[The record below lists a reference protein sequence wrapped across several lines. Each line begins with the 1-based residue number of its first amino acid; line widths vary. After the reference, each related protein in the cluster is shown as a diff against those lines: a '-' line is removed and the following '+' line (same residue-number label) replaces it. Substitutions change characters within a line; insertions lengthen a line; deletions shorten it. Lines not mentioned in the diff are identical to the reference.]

1 MPLRKQGQTSELRK
15 IKGLNQSK
23 TFCPQPI
30 QLPFLG
36 WGRGSQ
42 GLWLRARR
50 RTRLTQLSSDPWVS
64 SARHRGGPGKS
75 HLRMTLRGGGAGRAA
90 SVGRLPPSLLP
101 LFLLCPRGASREG
114 RPADRGSGL
123 APPDMPWVPPR
134 GNGFRGAFFRAFE
147 PLTSVRFHGIA
158 RTRDPGRDFEERVC
172 GGPRPL
178 TPCIL
183 PPALPKAP
191 RAGFPA
197 RHRSLCS
204 ISLEAPAPS
213 SRPAPPARALGCR
226 PADGGHVR
234 ALDLL
239 GPQLWRLVFSPPP
252 GSSPLPTLLTGTPAH
267 RVTLSTVPTPYHGHH
282 RTCRWQLAQPE

>member
-1 MPLRKQGQTSELRK
+1 MPLREQGQTSELRK

-42 GLWLRARR
+42 GLWLGARR
-50 RTRLTQLSSDPWVS
+50 RTRLTQLSSDPRVS

-101 LFLLCPRGASREG
+101 LLLLCPRGASREG

-158 RTRDPGRDFEERVC
+158 RTRDPGQDFEERVC

-204 ISLEAPAPS
+204 ISLEAPSPVLTAGPTGPGPGLPS
-213 SRPAPPARALGCR
+213 SGWRPRQGLGPSWPPAMAACVQPAPGKLPAA
-226 PADGGHVR
+226 H
-234 ALDLL
+234 
-239 GPQLWRLVFSPPP
+239 PPDRDP
-252 GSSPLPTLLTGTPAH
+252 SSPCHPLNGAYALPRPPLHLPVAA
-267 RVTLSTVPTPYHGHH
+267 RS
-282 RTCRWQLAQPE
+282 A